1 MDIYYFYN
9 GIQNIINVA
18 LKNEDYLLN
27 YEKIIQ
33 DPLIFLDFEN
43 TKTCIK
49 GGSAPAT
56 AAPTAAPAAAPPTA
70 DLPLVPLSCPLVA
83 LSRYPVGKLT
93 ERLPNGSLLNPCP
106 FNGKEHCIIMTIAL
120 VSEGHTR
127 DTTIRY

>member
-1 MDIYYFYN
+1 M
-9 GIQNIINVA
+9 
-18 LKNEDYLLN
+18 LLLL
-27 YEKIIQ
+27 
-33 DPLIFLDFEN
+33 PLLLLLRLLFLHAVSH
-43 TKTCIK
+43 
-49 GGSAPAT
+49 GPS
-56 AAPTAAPAAAPPTA
+56 AAPTAAPPAAPPTA